1 MPMGKIMDSSIK
13 GGKNEKYPFDNEKN
27 YDFGKDKC
35 KKLKE
40 IRKLIAEVN
49 GIKFE
54 PDECH
59 HKGPCAG
66 TCPAC
71 DAEIEYID
79 KLLQLKKQRGEK
91 VYVSGLSVDI
101 ESANFDSG
109 IIEDIDDDSEGLV
122 DGRLDDEKIDEE
134 IVMGQDDWGPFN

>member
-1 MPMGKIMDSSIK
+1 MPRETVSLGKLKDEPIMGRDEIYPPDN
-13 GGKNEKYPFDNEKN
+13 GKYL
-27 YDFGKDKC
+27 DFGKDKC
-35 KKLKE
+35 RKLKE

-71 DAEIEYID
+71 DAEIEYLD

-91 VYVSGLSVDI
+91 VFVSGLSVDI
-101 ESANFDSG
+101 GEPQ
-109 IIEDIDDDSEGLV
+109 DDDREPV
-122 DGRLDDEKIDEE
+122 
-134 IVMGQDDWGPFN
+134 DDWSRE